1 MFSRDFQR
9 FERFGVSMRDSSIF
23 MRQIHTIMFLGMDVT
38 SKKQELW
45 LLQDFQDCE
54 ETKQEEKNKR
64 C

>member
-23 MRQIHTIMFLGMDVT
+23 MRQIHTIMFLGIDVT

-54 ETKQEEKNKR
+54 ETKQEVKNKR

>member
-1 MFSRDFQR
+1 
-9 FERFGVSMRDSSIF
+9 MRDSSIF
-23 MRQIHTIMFLGMDVT
+23 MRQIHTIMFLGIDVT